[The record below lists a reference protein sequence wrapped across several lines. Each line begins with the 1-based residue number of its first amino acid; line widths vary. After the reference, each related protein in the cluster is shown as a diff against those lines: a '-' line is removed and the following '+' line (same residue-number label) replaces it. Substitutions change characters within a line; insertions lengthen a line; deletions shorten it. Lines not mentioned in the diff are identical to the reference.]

1 MSPGFYKE
9 ISRVS
14 IIKQSPGWLHM
25 RSSSHC
31 GMRSS
36 LLRALRWCAGW
47 RQVLP
52 RKLVQQEQ
60 RAPDLPMSR
69 EPQRQAHQQPPLLRA
84 GANKLVRAPGALP
97 DQLMQRAAQHQAHQ
111 PQQTQAK
118 TPVSPAAAG
127 PAAAAAGRPAAVPQR
142 QQQPRSKTWTRP
154 APAQHTNAADVGP
167 SQARAALHAPAV
179 PARPVTLAFGAPRQ
193 QSQRHSKTWTRSGA
207 AAAMQQQ
214 QAHTAAGQTAT
225 GQTAA
230 AVAAKPR
237 LLPAQAAAATQA
249 ATSAAT
255 MPAAATLPNLR
266 ANKPAVHNTLPAS
279 KGGKTVTVL
288 SGGVS
293 GGQQRL
299 LVYKKGKRG
308 KSLQRTAVKAAARG
322 GLTWRNPACPGATA
336 VGGIVSGSRPAS
348 GQPAVAAG
356 VPPPPPAPGPSN
368 SSGSGTAAASMLHR
382 RRSGKWHKY
391 VRAAAKVLITDPA
404 ALRQAITARASSPAG
419 GPGRKQQSLGSGAMA
434 MGRGGSK
441 LLRLGGDL
449 YKVRCGWEERAHSCL
464 GLLVI
469 GGVLVRHPAT
479 VQHPAGLRHNSTKA
493 QLSLPS
499 LCHRWC
505 AARASPSR

>member
-1 MSPGFYKE
+1 
-9 ISRVS
+9 
-14 IIKQSPGWLHM
+14 
-25 RSSSHC
+25 
-31 GMRSS
+31 
-36 LLRALRWCAGW
+36 
-47 RQVLP
+47 
-52 RKLVQQEQ
+52 
-60 RAPDLPMSR
+60 MSR

-84 GANKLVRAPGALP
+84 GANKLVRAPGALL
-97 DQLMQRAAQHQAHQ
+97 DQLRQRAAQHQPHQ
-111 PQQTQAK
+111 PQQTQAS
-118 TPVSPAAAG
+118 TPVSSAAAG
-127 PAAAAAGRPAAVPQR
+127 RAAAMAGRPAAVPQR
-142 QQQPRSKTWTRP
+142 QQLQQPRHSKTWTRP

-179 PARPVTLAFGAPRQ
+179 PARPATLAFGAPRQ

-214 QAHTAAGQTAT
+214 QQQQQQQQAQTTAA
-225 GQTAA
+225 
-230 AVAAKPR
+230 VIAKPR

-255 MPAAATLPNLR
+255 VPAAATLPTLR
-266 ANKPAVHNTLPAS
+266 ANKPAVHKTLPAS
-279 KGGKTVTVL
+279 MGGKTVTVL

-293 GGQQRL
+293 GVQQRL
-299 LVYKKGKRG
+299 LVYKKGRRG

-336 VGGIVSGSRPAS
+336 VGGIVSCSRPAR

-356 VPPPPPAPGPSN
+356 VPPPAAAPGPSN

-404 ALRQAITARASSPAG
+404 APKQAITARASSPAG
-419 GPGRKQQSLGSGAMA
+419 GPGRKQQTLGSGAMA
-434 MGRGGSK
+434 VGRGGSK

-464 GLLVI
+464 GLLVN
-469 GGVLVRHPAT
+469 GRVLHCWWVRHPPT
-479 VQHPAGLRHNSTKA
+479 VQHPAGLRHNNT
-493 QLSLPS
+493 
-499 LCHRWC
+499 
-505 AARASPSR
+505 